1 MKLTGADEQI
11 AAYCFKMPFVFH
23 LIEEVSRNFGYALC
37 LINIDHKAALNIT
50 QRTAANIL
58 LDGQMQHAVDQAFT
72 QRTARQ
78 GHTLNIQ
85 FGKNGDQDRQTTR
98 EH

>member
-11 AAYCFKMPFVFH
+11 AAYCFKMPFLFN
-23 LIEEVSRNFGYALC
+23 LIEEVSRNFGYALRV
-37 LINIDHKAALNIT
+37 IKIDHKAALNIT